1 VSAQPRKI
9 GGGAARTTTTVPRLV
24 QRGRSPQIGVGRMSM
39 QNSPYMVLW
48 RTVQGQD
55 VKDRKIDRGTLRR
68 IVVFARPHKTRLTV
82 FLVISVLT
90 ALLGVVTPILAGD
103 VVRAINAGDA
113 VSVVVWLAV
122 AIAAV
127 AVVDAGLSI
136 LNRWLSSLIGEGLIL
151 DLRTAVYYHV
161 QRMPIAF
168 FTRTRTGA
176 LVSRLNN
183 DVIGAQRAFSNTL
196 SGVVSNIV
204 SLILT
209 VVVMVSIS
217 WQVTA
222 LSVLLLPIF
231 LVPARA
237 MGGRLANLQREAAQ
251 HNASMSTQMT
261 ERFSAGGATLVKL
274 FGRPDAEAAEF
285 ARRAGRVR
293 DIGVRVAM
301 LQTVFVTALTLVSAL
316 ALALVYGLGG
326 AQAILGNLDAGAVV
340 TLALLLTRL
349 YTPLTMLANA
359 RMDVMSAVVSFERV
373 FEILDLVPLIQ
384 ERPGAR
390 SLPAGPASVEF
401 DDVRF
406 AYPSAEEVSLASL
419 EDVAV
424 LDTRG
429 GEEVLHGVGFT
440 VLPGQTVALVGS
452 SGAGKSTIAQLVAR
466 LYDVTSGAV
475 RIGGTDVRDATFAS
489 LRETIGMVTQDGHLF
504 HESIRDN
511 LALVKPEATDEQLW
525 DALAR
530 ARMEHVIRAL
540 PDGLDTVVGE
550 RGYRLSGGERQR
562 LTIAR
567 LLLAAPR
574 VVILDEA
581 TSALDST
588 NEAYVQA
595 ALGEAME
602 GRTALVIAHRLS
614 TIRSADQILV
624 VEDGRIVERG
634 RHAELLAVSGR
645 YAELYETQFA
655 DQEV

>member
-1 VSAQPRKI
+1 
-9 GGGAARTTTTVPRLV
+9 
-24 QRGRSPQIGVGRMSM
+24 MSM
-39 QNSPYMVLW
+39 QNSPHMVMW
-48 RTVQGQD
+48 RTVEGQG
-55 VKDRKIDRGTLRR
+55 VKDRRLSRDTVRR
-68 IVVFARPHKTRLTV
+68 IAAFATPHRARLVVFLIV
-82 FLVISVLT
+82 SVLL
-90 ALLGVVTPILAGD
+90 AVLGVVTPLLAGD
-103 VVRAINAGDA
+103 VVNAITAGDS
-113 VSVVVWLAV
+113 VSTVVWLAA
-122 AIAAV
+122 AIAVV
-127 AVVDAGLSI
+127 AVLDAGLGV
-136 LNRWLSSLIGEGLIL
+136 LNRLLSSRIGEGLIL
-151 DLRTAVYYHV
+151 DLRTAVYDHV

-176 LVSRLNN
+176 LVSRLNT

-196 SGVVSNIV
+196 SGVVSNVV
-204 SLILT
+204 SLLLT
-209 VVVMVSIS
+209 VVVMATIS
-217 WQVTA
+217 WQVTV
-222 LSVLLLPIF
+222 LSLLLLPIF

-237 MGGRLANLQREAAQ
+237 MGGRLAALQREAAQ

-274 FGRPDAEAAEF
+274 FGRPEAESSEF

-301 LQTVFVTALTLVSAL
+301 LQTTFVTALTLVSAL

-326 AQAILGNLDAGAVV
+326 ALAILGTLDAGDVV

-359 RMDVMSAVVSFERV
+359 RMDIMSAVVSFERV

-390 SLPAGPASVEF
+390 PLPPGSASVEF
-401 DDVRF
+401 DDVHF

-424 LDTRG
+424 LDSRG
-429 GEEVLHGVGFT
+429 GEEVLHGISFT

-475 RIGGTDVRDATFAS
+475 RIGGTDVRETTFAS
-489 LRETIGMVTQDGHLF
+489 LRGTIGMVTQDGHLF
-504 HESIRDN
+504 HESIREN
-511 LALVKPEATDEQLW
+511 LTLVRPDATDEQLW

-540 PDGLDTVVGE
+540 PDDLDTVVGE

-588 NEAYVQA
+588 NEAHVQA

-614 TIRSADQILV
+614 TVRSADRILV
-624 VEDGRIVERG
+624 VEGGRIVEQG
-634 RHAELLAVSGR
+634 SHPELLAAGGR

-655 DQEV
+655 DQEA